1 MRFFKREEVV
11 WKDNPVAEILLYSP
25 AVVIT
30 TVLSIP
36 LFILSLP
43 ILIFS
48 RKIQRVL
55 MRFLLSVQH
64 TIGLSFWYFAK
75 EYFFPDILTIPLYI
89 EIPVVLLSV
98 YFGFKNSI
106 NILVEE
112 SIVKFGF

>member
-1 MRFFKREEVV
+1 MSFFKREEVV
-11 WKDNPVAEILLYSP
+11 WKDNPVAETLLYGP
-25 AVVIT
+25 AIIIT
-30 TVLSIP
+30 TILSIP
-36 LFILSLP
+36 LFIISLP
-43 ILIFS
+43 ILIFN
-48 RKIQRVL
+48 KKTQRVL